1 MNSKASK
8 TNPNGVLVAEGLNG
22 VAEFPKIP
30 LPDVVDGVAP
40 NIPPLP
46 VDAVVVVA
54 PNIPLG
60 AGADAA
66 PKIPELLDC
75 DGAEL
80 VDVKAGLAPNIPPAR
95 FFVSPKA
102 NPLVGVEVPKV
113 LLLLPPDPNALPG
126 ACVVDF

>member
-1 MNSKASK
+1 M
-8 TNPNGVLVAEGLNG
+8 LVAEGLKG
-22 VAEFPKIP
+22 VAEFPNIP
-30 LPDVVDGVAP
+30 PPDVVDGVAP
-40 NIPPLP
+40 NMPPLP

-60 AGADAA
+60 AGVDAA

-80 VDVKAGLAPNIPPAR
+80 VDVKAGLAPNIPPAG

-102 NPLVGVEVPKV
+102 NPLEGVDVPKV
-113 LLLLPPDPNALPG
+113 LLLPPDPNALPG